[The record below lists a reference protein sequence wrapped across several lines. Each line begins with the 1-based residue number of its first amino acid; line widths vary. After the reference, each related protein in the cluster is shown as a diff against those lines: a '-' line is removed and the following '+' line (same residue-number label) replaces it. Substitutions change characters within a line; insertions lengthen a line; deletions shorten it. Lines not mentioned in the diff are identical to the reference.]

1 MAPNLETLIIEECW
15 NLVEVH
21 FQVTPN
27 LKELIIYKCEIL
39 EKLHMP
45 AQSPKLRSLDLHRL
59 YKLRTL
65 HLGVTPNLETL
76 RVTDCANLV
85 ELQIPAECPKLVNLD
100 LSNCHQVAELP
111 EEIGRLECLK
121 ELDITGTGI
130 SHLPQSIFRVKGLRI
145 VGSRWLLESC
155 GFTSKIKTSGDKT
168 FCYI

>member
-1 MAPNLETLIIEECW
+1 VAPNLETLILEGCD

-27 LKELIIYKCEIL
+27 LKELRIYCCERL

-45 AQSPKLRSLDLHRL
+45 AQSPKLRSLDLCDL
-59 YKLRTL
+59 KLRTL

-76 RVTDCANLV
+76 RVTDCHDLV
-85 ELQIPAECPKLVNLD
+85 ELQIPAECPKLINLN
-100 LSNCHQVAELP
+100 LSNCVKVAELP
-111 EEIGRLECLK
+111 EEIGRLEYLK

-130 SHLPQSIFRVKGLRI
+130 SHLPESIFRMKGLRI
-145 VGSRWLLESC
+145 VGSRCLLESC
-155 GFTSKIKTSGDKT
+155 GFTSEIKTSNKT